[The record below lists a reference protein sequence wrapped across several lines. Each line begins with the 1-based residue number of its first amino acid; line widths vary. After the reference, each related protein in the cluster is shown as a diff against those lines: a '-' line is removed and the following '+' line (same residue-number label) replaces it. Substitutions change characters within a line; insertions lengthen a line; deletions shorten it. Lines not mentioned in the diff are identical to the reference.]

1 MAASDV
7 TQKEPFLT
15 GFSKHLCGSAK
26 RSKQRS
32 IQIFRKKALRDSTS
46 SFARLF
52 ENVLPAAWLA
62 GIDPTRRIRDFPL
75 ILVFWAWFAQ
85 IIEGN
90 ASCSKA
96 LSMIQA
102 WSVAAGLVGPK
113 GGTSG
118 YCQARIRLSDDFLD
132 QIGTRIIGSLQ
143 GATRPDDL
151 WHGLVVKAFD
161 GTSVQLDDT
170 AANQQVYPQPSGQK
184 PGCGFPVMDVV
195 ALINLSNG
203 GWEGHATGS
212 NLHDVR
218 GAQGLIGLIGEG
230 DITLGDRA
238 FCSYECIARIRA
250 NGGHSAM
257 RLHQARHAK
266 LDWRRGRRLGA
277 LERLVEWE
285 KPSVQPKTSDLSEE
299 QWAALPDT
307 MTVRYVKIG
316 YEDRAGEKRMIVVVT
331 TLLDPVAY
339 PAEDILTLYVKR
351 WDIELR
357 FRDVK
362 TTMGMEIFH
371 VKSPEMAHK
380 TLRMMAIAYNLMRIM
395 MQKGAAAAG
404 KPLVEMSFKGCLD
417 TVASSQV
424 MFAGPWWH
432 VTKYG
437 RMAEEVVLV
446 CAGKL
451 IDIRPCRQ
459 EPRALKRRPK
469 PFPLL
474 TSPRHV
480 FRENPHK
487 GAKRRVA

>member
-15 GFSKHLCGSAK
+15 GFSKHLYGSAK

-32 IQIFRKKALRDSTS
+32 IQLFRKKALRDSTS

-52 ENVLPAAWLA
+52 ENILPAAWLA
-62 GIDPTRRIRDFPL
+62 GIDPTQRIRDFPL

-96 LSMIQA
+96 LSMIQSWA
-102 WSVAAGLVGPK
+102 VATGLAGPK

-118 YCQARIRLSDDFLD
+118 YCQARIRLPDDFLD
-132 QIGTRIIGSLQ
+132 RIDARITRSLR

-151 WHGLVVKAFD
+151 WHGLIVKAFD

-170 AANQQVYPQPSGQK
+170 PANQIIYPQPSGQM

-203 GWEGHATGS
+203 GWEGHVTGS
-212 NLHDVR
+212 NLHDSR
-218 GAQGLIGLIGEG
+218 GAQGLIQLISEG
-230 DITLGDRA
+230 DIVLGDRA
-238 FCSYECIARIRA
+238 FCSYEGIARIRGNA
-250 NGGHSAM
+250 GHCAM

-266 LDWRRGRRLGA
+266 LDWRRGRRIGP

-285 KPSVQPKTSDLSEE
+285 KPAAQPKTSDLSEA
-299 QWAALPDT
+299 QWAALPGK
-307 MTVRYVKIG
+307 MTLRYVKIG
-316 YEDRAGEKRMIVVVT
+316 YEDRNGERRMMVVVT
-331 TLLDPVAY
+331 TLLDPVAH
-339 PAEDILTLYVKR
+339 PAEDILMLYVKR

-380 TLRMMAIAYNLMRIM
+380 TLKMMAIAYNLMRTM
-395 MQKGAAAAG
+395 MQKGAAEAG
-404 KPLVEMSFKGCLD
+404 KPLVGMSFKGCLD
-417 TVASSQV
+417 AVTSSQV
-424 MFAGPWWH
+424 IFAGPWWH
-432 VTKYG
+432 VTKYEK
-437 RMAEEVVLV
+437 MVDEVVLI

-451 IDIRPCRQ
+451 IDIRPFRQ
-459 EPRALKRRPK
+459 ESRALKRRPK

-480 FRENPHK
+480 FRESPHK
-487 GAKRRVA
+487 GAKRRAA